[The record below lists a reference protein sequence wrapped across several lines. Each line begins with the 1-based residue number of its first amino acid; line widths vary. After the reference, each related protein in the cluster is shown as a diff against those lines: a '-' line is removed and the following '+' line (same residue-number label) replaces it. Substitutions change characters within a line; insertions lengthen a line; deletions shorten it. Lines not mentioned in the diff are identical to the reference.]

1 MQCVRVYVCLFVCIP
16 CVFIKNVRKTVK
28 RALHDFEMVLKTQR
42 PFVDAAD
49 GDDGATFVPF
59 SDILH

>member
-1 MQCVRVYVCLFVCIP
+1 MRLSVCLHSMCIYR
-16 CVFIKNVRKTVK
+16 KKRKTVRETVK

-42 PFVDAAD
+42 PFVEAAAD
-49 GDDGATFVPF
+49 GDDGATIVLF